1 MDEVNGVKLDAEK
14 RAAELTAENI
24 ELQSR
29 KREEETARVRH
40 KTTARR
46 SDDDHHLG

>member
-1 MDEVNGVKLDAEK
+1 VDEVNGVKLDAEK